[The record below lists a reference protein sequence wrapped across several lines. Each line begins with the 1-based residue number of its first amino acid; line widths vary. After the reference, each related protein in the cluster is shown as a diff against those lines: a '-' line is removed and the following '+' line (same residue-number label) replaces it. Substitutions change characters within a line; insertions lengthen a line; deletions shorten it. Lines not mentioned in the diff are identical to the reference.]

1 MIVIKNV
8 VLDLLLKTIIN
19 MDSTLLEIFEMYSHK
34 KPELNNGSF
43 VKVFKDSKLVNSK
56 LKAID
61 LDIIFSKIKSKGK

>member
-1 MIVIKNV
+1 
-8 VLDLLLKTIIN
+8 